1 MSYDLDNEQLMY
13 SSNINTKIA
22 PASITKLMTAIL
34 LLDNY
39 KINDEISIKIN
50 KQNIEGKIAYMQ
62 DKQVMTVG
70 NLLDFLLVYS
80 ANDAAHAAA
89 LAVSKTEDEFI
100 KLMNDKAIILG
111 MYDTSFSN
119 VHGLDGENHFTTLD
133 NILKLTLEAI
143 QYDEIIVSTNKEYFY
158 SDAIEG
164 NTTKYYSTNELLEQ
178 NFNGLKTGWT
188 QKAGL
193 TFVGLYQDSER
204 SIITIVNRSST
215 DINKQNHF
223 LDTLLLKELSIQ
235 NFKNNNIIGTGD
247 PIANIINGKE
257 IISVKSPKDISI
269 FGDISIKENIE
280 IIAVSSN
287 KLEYSYAK
295 DEKFIVPLIAS
306 PKLSIVNSIFFWI
319 FK

>member
-13 SSNINTKIA
+13 ASNINAKIA

-39 KINDEISIKIN
+39 KINDEISVKIN

-62 DKQVMTVG
+62 DNQRMTVAT
-70 NLLDFLLVYS
+70 LLDFLLVYS
-80 ANDAAHAAA
+80 ANDAAHVAA

-100 KLMNDKAIILG
+100 KLMNDKAMILG
-111 MYDTSFSN
+111 MYETNFSN
-119 VHGLDGENHFTTLD
+119 VHGLDEEDHFTTLD
-133 NILKLTLEAI
+133 DLLKLTLEAI
-143 QYDEIIVSTNKEYFY
+143 RYDEIIVSTNKEYFY
-158 SDAIEG
+158 SDAVDS
-164 NTTKYYSTNELLEQ
+164 NTVKYYSTNELLKQ

-235 NFKNNNIIGTGD
+235 NFKNNDIISVGD

-257 IISVKSPKDISI
+257 TITVNSPKDISI

-287 KLEYSYAK
+287 NLEFSYAQN
-295 DEKFIVPLIAS
+295 EKFIVPLIS
-306 PKLSIVNSIFFWI
+306 SSKLSILNNIFFWL

>member
-13 SSNINTKIA
+13 ASNINAKIA

-39 KINDEISIKIN
+39 KINDEISVKIN

-62 DKQVMTVG
+62 DNQRMTVST
-70 NLLDFLLVYS
+70 LLDFLLVYS
-80 ANDAAHAAA
+80 ANDAAHVAA

-100 KLMNDKAIILG
+100 KLMNDKAIKLG
-111 MYDTSFSN
+111 MYETNFSN
-119 VHGLDGENHFTTLD
+119 VHGLDEDDHFTTLED
-133 NILKLTLEAI
+133 LLKLTLEAI
-143 QYDEIIVSTNKEYFY
+143 RYDEIIVSTNKEYFY
-158 SDAIEG
+158 SDAVDN
-164 NTTKYYSTNELLEQ
+164 NTVKYYSTNELLKQ

-204 SIITIVNRSST
+204 SIITIVNRSNT

-223 LDTLLLKELSIQ
+223 LDTLLLKDLSIQ
-235 NFKNNNIIGTGD
+235 NFKSNNIISVGD
-247 PIANIINGKE
+247 PIANIINGKRT
-257 IISVKSPKDISI
+257 ISVNSPKDISI

-280 IIAVSSN
+280 LIAVSSN
-287 KLEYSYAK
+287 NLEFSFAQN
-295 DEKFIVPLIAS
+295 EKFIVPLIAS
-306 PKLSIVNSIFFWI
+306 SKLSILNNIFFWL